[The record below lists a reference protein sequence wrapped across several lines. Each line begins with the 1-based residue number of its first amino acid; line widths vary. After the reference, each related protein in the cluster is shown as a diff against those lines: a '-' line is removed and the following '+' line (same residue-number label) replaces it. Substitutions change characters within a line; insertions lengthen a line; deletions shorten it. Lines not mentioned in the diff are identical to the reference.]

1 MRKTKYSFLISAAVM
16 ASLVLSCQAAQ
27 ADDNAAPVTNAQ
39 STAAATT
46 TPAEKQPPKVV
57 STKVDGEPDVNTT
70 GIEVFDPVQVTVKT
84 DHFTNDNLLTK
95 DGLGWTEDT
104 EVIPI
109 RGHAVG
115 IINEGTYW
123 GKENPSEPV
132 TAYSFNQGDSGR
144 ITYIGKTLSR
154 IDLDLIYTIKNTDA
168 DIWNA
173 YSGMGHRR
181 FTKGI
186 AFTGQQYIPGSDNNS
201 IVVLYRGANSI
212 QIDYQIV
219 KHDTFEEM
227 PILVSFI
234 TTDIDVGQGVA
245 TNLANLAAVFPSE
258 TNLNIQDG
266 IVYDDS
272 QTGINLNGD
281 RDLPYGGYL
290 GVAFLSNFTYAFFSP
305 APANTNLYQF
315 AAGVRY
321 DLFGSAL
328 QTKLIINRQ
337 THLTLKYV
345 DDEGKELRPATE
357 LKGTNDF
364 PVVPDAPTIDRY
376 VLRETSTNI
385 ISPDQEVI
393 TYTYLPK
400 YLVTVETVDEQGQQL
415 AEPQKID
422 TYKGALLRLQPNQ
435 VPGYQTPTEQT
446 VVVGSDQ
453 TVRFVYK
460 RIPAPQPSQRYAS
473 GWTAGYA
480 ATGNYR
486 AQPAVYRPA
495 SSWQGGSA
503 HPLYQLP
510 RVNVNI
516 YLPRKHVNKQ
526 VRKKQRTDWFQKNT
540 GFNKEQQKVFFKVLK
555 AIENEGKRRGHSK
568 ETIYR
573 DQLYFIGAAA
583 GYKQSKLQ
591 TNTSRVSNYDINSY
605 LKGKLSR
612 KTLDNF
618 GSIIRDNHKGSN
630 KIDIGHMAITAASS
644 LDKSK
649 HVKWIQ
655 GIANAPLIEAG
666 FFADKIWSLFNKNP
680 FNSPVKRWAFI
691 NGYYGDMLTNMS
703 KSDFRADTDVFHILN
718 SKRSLSATLKT
729 RYNQPTGALDA
740 QRRKLG
746 KQLSQ
751 QSVRSLTTV
760 KAATVG
766 LVMLTAAAIFK
777 DAAVATWKQLKQFGK
792 NPRAFFS
799 PMFNTIQRNIVQPI
813 GRFYH
818 RTVAVVRQTPSMVRH
833 AAQKVGSFYHRAT
846 RWVSSGVRHTVQR
859 ARNFYHRTVSA
870 VRRGFSRAR
879 RFVRRIFRRRR

>member
-1 MRKTKYSFLISAAVM
+1 M
-16 ASLVLSCQAAQ
+16 
-27 ADDNAAPVTNAQ
+27 
-39 STAAATT
+39 
-46 TPAEKQPPKVV
+46 E
-57 STKVDGEPDVNTT
+57 GEPDVNTT

-132 TAYSFNQGDSGR
+132 TAYSFNKGDSGR
-144 ITYIGKTLSR
+144 ITYIGKTLSG

-201 IVVLYRGANSI
+201 IVGLYRGANSI

-345 DDEGKELRPATE
+345 DDEGKELRPTTE

-400 YLVTVETVDEQGQQL
+400 YLVTVETVDEQGRQL

-435 VPGYQTPTEQT
+435 VSGYQTPTEQT

-460 RIPAPQPSQRYAS
+460 KIPASQPSQRYAS

-495 SSWQGGSA
+495 SNWQGGNA
-503 HPLYQLP
+503 RPLYQLP

-540 GFNKEQQKVFFKVLK
+540 GFNKYDQKILFSVLD
-555 AIENEGKRRGHSK
+555 AIRAEGKKRGYSEEHIK
-568 ETIYR
+568 R
-573 DQLYFIGAAA
+573 DQLYYMGNAAK
-583 GYKQSKLQ
+583 YSKDRKQAS
-591 TNTSRVSNYDINSY
+591 TSHVSSY
-605 LKGKLSR
+605 TSDSLKKFLKGHSAYKNVNEFYRIISD
-612 KTLDNF
+612 KHSS
-618 GSIIRDNHKGSN
+618 GSGKVDL
-630 KIDIGHMAITAASS
+630 GHLGVTGGSS
-644 LDKSK
+644 LDHRFGVSTLHRLALNMPFQPIGYLLNRHWLKTHFK
-649 HVKWIQ
+649 HI
-655 GIANAPLIEAG
+655 
-666 FFADKIWSLFNKNP
+666 
-680 FNSPVKRWAFI
+680 SPSVAEWALA
-691 NGYYGDMLTNMS
+691 NGYYGDFWTHMGADDY
-703 KSDFRADTDVFHILN
+703 KADTDIFAILN
-718 SKRSLSATLKT
+718 SKKSLSATL
-729 RYNQPTGALDA
+729 RQHYNQPTNKINS
-740 QRRKLG
+740 QQRKLSNKLDEQTILSITKLSFVTIGLASLGYIQGLQEMLKG
-746 KQLSQ
+746 K
-751 QSVRSLTTV
+751 RGR
-760 KAATVG
+760 KAAMDDLNRRGAQTQNG
-766 LVMLTAAAIFK
+766 LLRLGTSFSGWVTNRFQRY
-777 DAAVATWKQLKQFGK
+777 VARPF
-792 NPRAFFS
+792 
-799 PMFNTIQRNIVQPI
+799 QRYIARPVQ
-813 GRFYH
+813 RFYH
-818 RTVAVVRQTPSMVRH
+818 RAVSTGRQI
-833 AAQKVGSFYHRAT
+833 Y
-846 RWVSSGVRHTVQR
+846 SGVRRTFQR
-859 ARNFYHRTVSA
+859 AGNFVKRTYHRVVSS
-870 VRRGFSRAR
+870 VKRSFSRAR
-879 RFVRRIFRRRR
+879 RFVRRIFRRR